1 MPGSLSKQPQPC
13 EVRKLDIYPLD
24 PRTIPTEGM
33 FAIIGRTQSGKST
46 IARSLL
52 YHIRKKFDY
61 ALVLCGS
68 KKDAKKWERHVPG
81 LFVHTTFNNVALS
94 KILAMCEKAE
104 DMGQPKRAV
113 IIVDDALYSSNT
125 KNSAIMEDLACRGRQ
140 ANILTIAMMHD
151 VKDVS
156 VKNRGQFKMV
166 MLCFEGNRELRRRM
180 YETFNPCFEYE
191 EEFEHAFK
199 ACTQNFGALGLWL
212 ENRHSYD
219 VSEYAFSYKAPW
231 PEREYKFNKRSP
243 QWEAHRRFFDP
254 DYKLRKYRDEK
265 RQESLAKGNAAT
277 PTNTFTIGAAPK
289 YIPSRP
295 YQPRYDANGSL
306 VDGPFDLSRRG
317 TSKRATILKVHT
329 APKARRLRT
338 M

>member
-1 MPGSLSKQPQPC
+1 MSAKREEPC
-13 EVRKLDIYPLD
+13 EVRKMNIYPLD
-24 PRTIPTEGM
+24 PKTIPTEGIL
-33 FAIIGRTQSGKST
+33 AIIGRTKSGKST

-81 LFVHTTFNNVALS
+81 LFVHTGFNAAALS

-113 IIVDDALYSSNT
+113 IIVDDALYSSST
-125 KNSAIMEDLACRGRQ
+125 KNSGVMEDLACRGRQ

-151 VKDVS
+151 VKDAAM
-156 VKNRGQFKMV
+156 KNRGQLCMV
-166 MLCFEGNRELRRRM
+166 MLCFEADRERRRRM
-180 YETFNPCFEYE
+180 YATFNPCFEYE

-199 ACTQNFGALGLWL
+199 ACTQGYGALGLWL

-219 VSEYAFSYKAPW
+219 VSDYAFSYKAPW

-254 DYKLRKYRDEK
+254 DYKVRKYRDEK
-265 RQESLAKGNAAT
+265 KQAALS
-277 PTNTFTIGAAPK
+277 PANTFTIGAAPK

-329 APKARRLRT
+329 VPKARRLRIT
-338 M
+338 